1 MNKKEFEKTIK
12 FVNFLTKKKYTYNFK
27 WLGIDTIQFPSD
39 LIVIQ
44 ELIYKIKPNVIIE
57 TGVAKGG
64 SLIFYSSILNL
75 INQKYKKVIGID
87 VLIKKK
93 ITKKFLNIQCQK
105 IFNLLKAPLSMPK
118 LLKKSK

>member
-1 MNKKEFEKTIK
+1 MNKKEFKKTIK
-12 FVNFLTKKKYTYNFK
+12 FINFLTKKKYTYNFK
-27 WLGIDTIQFPSD
+27 WLGINAIQFPSD

-75 INQKYKKVIGID
+75 INQKSKKVIGIEN
-87 VLIKKK
+87 IK
-93 ITKKFLNIQCQK
+93 T
-105 IFNLLKAPLSMPK
+105 
-118 LLKKSK
+118 